1 MQLPLYLIYNPPT
14 FMSLSKDMV
23 KVAASFSYWHL
34 TMHTAYSTPSDLEED
49 NDTDLNLTNPPRPSK
64 MVASLHAD
72 GVDVFAH
79 GFLHHVTKLVVTER
93 IILSI

>member
-64 MVASLHAD
+64 MDVNVFSSFFWLMDSFITSLN
-72 GVDVFAH
+72 
-79 GFLHHVTKLVVTER
+79 
-93 IILSI
+93 